1 MKKMILWIL
10 GVFGVLMVVAFGA
23 GLHTVWP
30 FLTYPVTDIRIERKA
45 PLVPLDLPT
54 MVAGAAV
61 RDITTPIGIPKMGY
75 SAWAREADGFRNR
88 LKARAFYIKPAS
100 GEPIAVIQ
108 ADLPASSLVLHH
120 RVADLIAGQTDVALH
135 NLTLHVTHTHSGP
148 GQFLASDFY
157 NAFGANKPGFDP
169 QVFEFLAR
177 QMADAV
183 IEAYTTR
190 AEAKV
195 GIGSVDL
202 YGATKNRSMGA
213 YVRNKNVI
221 TKSVSECAAERAVN
235 PTMTMVRIDVKTGNG
250 EFKPLGAF
258 TSFSIHGTGIP
269 PFTKPYHG
277 DTWAFF
283 ERELENNIKQHYET
297 PWQPI
302 HGPFEA
308 THGDNNPNYMPGL
321 RGDLETRRI
330 GLMMAEAGWALFQ
343 SLDDSLQVNVP
354 ISSAMREVDV
364 LNLRDQDSDDL
375 CDRALVGAALVGAA
389 QGDEVFPISYIS
401 PFKRGVPKEAPEGCH
416 AEKNIMLSSL
426 QAMGVAADR
435 FPHRVSVSSFQVG
448 DLLVVGLPFEVT
460 FESGNRIALAIEAQA
475 DDSINRIVVASH
487 TNGFFGYSTTP
498 EEYSAQWYEGGHTIY
513 GPGTTNFLAKESAKL
528 VADMRAKPGYFDLPE
543 HWHFALAS
551 RTFGPESAP
560 ASGQRRVLDDPDHE
574 SEGNNKEA
582 YWAFQYL
589 DVNPS
594 LLQLHEPLLAIEY
607 RENAAEAWMVYNPE
621 GVPVD
626 DEGYDLQVLHLG
638 AAKDGMSEY
647 EARWFNP
654 PEDIKGDFRFRVE
667 PRGGMKVF
675 YSPKFEL

>member
-1 MKKMILWIL
+1 MKWAL
-10 GVFGVLMVVAFGA
+10 GIVGVLVVVLFGV

-30 FLTYPVTDIRIERKA
+30 FLTYPVTDIRIERKT
-45 PLVPLDLPT
+45 PLTPIDLPT

-88 LKARAFYIKPAS
+88 LKARAFYIKPAT

-120 RVADLIAGQTDVALH
+120 RVADLIATKTDVALH

-190 AEAKV
+190 TEAKV
-195 GIGSVDL
+195 AIGSVDL

-213 YVRNKNVI
+213 YVRNNNVI
-221 TKSVSECAAERAVN
+221 TKSMSECAAERAVN
-235 PTMTMVRIDVKTGNG
+235 PVMTMVRIDVKTGKG

-283 ERELENNIKQHYET
+283 ERELENNIQQHYDT

-321 RGDLETRRI
+321 RGDIETRRI

-343 SLDDSLQVNVP
+343 SLDDSLSDNVP
-354 ISSAMREVDV
+354 IRSAMREVDV

-389 QGDEVFPISYIS
+389 QGDEVFPISYIP

-426 QAMGVAADR
+426 QAMGLAPDR

-460 FESGNRIALAIEAQA
+460 FESGNRIASAIEEKAGENI
-475 DDSINRIVVASH
+475 SRIVVASH

-513 GPGTTNFLAKESAKL
+513 GPGTTDFLAKESAKL
-528 VADMRAKPGYFDLPE
+528 VADMRTTPGYFDLPE
-543 HWHFALAS
+543 QWHFALAS
-551 RTFGPESAP
+551 RTFGPESVP
-560 ASGQRRVLDDPDHE
+560 ATGQRKVLDEPDYE

-607 RENAAEAWMVYNPE
+607 RENAAEAWMVYSPE
-621 GVPVD
+621 GVPID
-626 DEGYDLQVLHLG
+626 DEGYDLQVLHID
-638 AAKDGMSEY
+638 AKKDGMSEY

-654 PEDIKGDFRFRVE
+654 PEDIEGEFRFRVE
-667 PRGGMKVF
+667 PRGGLKVF
-675 YSPKFEL
+675 YSPEFKL